1 MKTKVLVLSVLF
13 LSVLQLQAQKN
24 ETCTNHEAP
33 LETFSLEFN
42 GGGSIATNTLSG
54 SRLNPGFG
62 FEASFLWN
70 FMPHTGVYAGW
81 GWNRFGSE
89 QSFIGNGA
97 CFEETGYV
105 LGLQFKHPIKSE
117 NILWFLRAGMLYNHI
132 EVENA
137 EGVIV
142 ADTGH
147 GSGFQI
153 AGGVDFHV
161 GNGWSIAPGIK
172 FNSLNRVLDYEQD
185 NQQLKYRYVSLRVG
199 FVKSF

>member
-1 MKTKVLVLSVLF
+1 MKTNILILAILF
-13 LSVLQLQAQKN
+13 LGTLQLQAQEK
-24 ETCTNHEAP
+24 ESCTNHEAP

-42 GGGSIATNTLSG
+42 GGPSIATNNLSG

-62 FEASFLWN
+62 FEASILWN

-81 GWNRFGSE
+81 GWNRLDSE
-89 QSFIGNGA
+89 SSFVGNDA

-105 LGLQFKHPIKSE
+105 LGLQFKHPIKST

-147 GSGFQI
+147 GSGFQVV
-153 AGGVDFHV
+153 GGVDFLL
-161 GNGWSIAPGIK
+161 GKGWSISPGIK
-172 FNSLNRVLDYEQD
+172 FNSLTRSLEYEQD
-185 NQQLKYRYVSLRVG
+185 SQQLRYKYVSLRVG
-199 FVKSF
+199 LVKSF